1 MKKNKKFLEAVT
13 VLILFASSIFY
24 LNKFVSAAASAKL
37 SICSGSCTV
46 KKKGTA
52 AYKPAVA
59 GTPLLPADAVKTG
72 AKTKA
77 EIKFPD
83 GSVIRLADNT
93 SVVIKNFNINDAAK
107 TKSTSVNTN
116 LGNVWA
122 KIKKSNYKT
131 DFKTKTPT
139 AIAGVRSTVYRLVID
154 EDGSTTVKVYDGN
167 VEVKTW
173 LDAVNKTIQKQ
184 IKDKKPS
191 SQKKQIGGPKEIK
204 GPKEISMEEWTKV
217 VQKNQQI
224 IIGVGKTPTDPT
236 DFDPEA
242 DAKDPWVQWNKE
254 LDEQMDKEGE

>member
-1 MKKNKKFLEAVT
+1 MIKQKKFLIFT
-13 VLILFASSIFY
+13 TILILFSCAIFY
-24 LNKFVSAAASAKL
+24 LNKIVSAAGTAKL
-37 SICSGSCTV
+37 SICSGSCSV
-46 KKKGTA
+46 KKKGTS
-52 AYKPAVA
+52 AYKPAAA
-59 GTPLLPADAVKTG
+59 GTPLSAGDAVKTG

-77 EIKFPD
+77 EVKFPD
-83 GSVIRLADNT
+83 GSVIRMADNT
-93 SVVIKNFNINDAAK
+93 SVVIKNFSINDVAK

-116 LGNVWA
+116 VGNVWA

-173 LDAVNKTIQKQ
+173 LDAVNKTIQKG
-184 IKDKKPS
+184 IKE
-191 SQKKQIGGPKEIK
+191 KKQGEKKQVNGPKEIK

-224 IIGVGKTPTDPT
+224 IIGVGKAPEDPS

-254 LDEQMDKEGE
+254 LDDQMDKEGE

>member
-1 MKKNKKFLEAVT
+1 MIKQRNLLIFTT
-13 VLILFASSIFY
+13 VLILFTGIAFY
-24 LNKFVSAAASAKL
+24 LSKIVSAAGTAKL
-37 SICSGSCTV
+37 SICSGSCSV
-46 KKKGTA
+46 KKKGTT
-52 AYKPAVA
+52 AYKPVAA
-59 GTPLLPADAVKTG
+59 GTPLAAGDAVKTG

-77 EIKFPD
+77 EVKFPD
-83 GSVIRLADNT
+83 GSVIRMADNT
-93 SVVIKNFNINDAAK
+93 NVVIKNFSINDAAK

-116 LGNVWA
+116 VGNVWA

-173 LDAVNKTIQKQ
+173 LDAVNKTIQKG
-184 IKDKKPS
+184 IKEKNPS
-191 SQKKQIGGPKEIK
+191 ENKKQIGGPKEVK

-224 IIGVGKTPTDPT
+224 IIGLGKAPEDPS